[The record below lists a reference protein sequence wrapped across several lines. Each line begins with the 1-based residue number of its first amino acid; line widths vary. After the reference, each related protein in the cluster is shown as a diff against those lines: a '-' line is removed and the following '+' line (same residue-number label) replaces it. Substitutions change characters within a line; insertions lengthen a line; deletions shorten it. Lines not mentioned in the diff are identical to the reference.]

1 MADPGPLFNFWL
13 KLMRQDIAGL
23 PEGGCT
29 VLSCGAILKLL
40 EA

>member
-13 KLMRQDIAGL
+13 KLMMPNIAGL

-29 VLSCGAILKLL
+29 GLSCGAILNLL
-40 EA
+40 KA